1 MKKITAS
8 RISDGNKLFPA
19 SITIE
24 DTGLK
29 VRLPGFWKDE
39 ETFVSYTDIS
49 GVSVDTPLIGYSSIE
64 FNVMGSR
71 VKAHGFTKSEVKEI
85 KQAIE
90 DGKKRGPVIS
100 SSPTYINPTG
110 ANASGGDTTTVV
122 NKAPGF
128 GHFMGKALGD
138 SISKSMSL
146 SDKFDQQD
154 REKAAKIEDLAQ
166 MKMSSDKDELLE
178 QLNYLASLASS
189 KPEKEIKNVIIEKM
203 EFGIMKLKSSGA
215 NGEADF
221 FEKKLEPLKK
231 KGWF

>member
-1 MKKITAS
+1 MSDTFKCAWCGRHFEKSAGSKFLSGASMGLSNLGKKYCSKSCEHAADEAKNGPKSSSSNIHQNQE
-8 RISDGNKLFPA
+8 NKSNDFPA
-19 SITIE
+19 
-24 DTGLK
+24 
-29 VRLPGFWKDE
+29 
-39 ETFVSYTDIS
+39 
-49 GVSVDTPLIGYSSIE
+49 
-64 FNVMGSR
+64 
-71 VKAHGFTKSEVKEI
+71 
-85 KQAIE
+85 
-90 DGKKRGPVIS
+90 
-100 SSPTYINPTG
+100 G
-110 ANASGGDTTTVV
+110 ANASGGDSTTVV

-138 SISKSMSL
+138 TISKSMSL

-166 MKMSSDKDELLE
+166 LKMSSDKDELLE

-203 EFGIMKLKSSGA
+203 EFGIMKLRSSGA

>member
-85 KQAIE
+85 KQAID
-90 DGKKRGPVIS
+90 DGKRRGPGVS
-100 SSPTYINPTG
+100 SNNDSNPTG
-110 ANASGGDTTTVV
+110 AKASGGETTTVV

-138 SISKSMSL
+138 TISKSMSL

-203 EFGIMKLKSSGA
+203 EFGIMKLKSTGA
-215 NGEADF
+215 NGEAEF

>member
-8 RISDGNKLFPA
+8 RMSDGNKLFPA

-29 VRLPGFWKDE
+29 VRLPGLWKDE

-49 GVSVDTPLIGYSSIE
+49 GVSVDTPLMGFSTIE

-71 VKAHGFTKSEVKEI
+71 AKAHGFTKDEVKEI
-85 KQAIE
+85 KQAI
-90 DGKKRGPVIS
+90 DNGKRRGPVVS
-100 SSPTYINPTG
+100 ESETSINPTG
-110 ANASGGDTTTVV
+110 ANASGGENITVV
-122 NKAPGF
+122 NKEPGF
-128 GHFMGKALGD
+128 GHFMGKAIGEG
-138 SISKSMSL
+138 ISKSFSL
-146 SDKFDQQD
+146 TDKFDQQD
-154 REKAAKIEDLAQ
+154 KDKAAKIEDLAQ
-166 MKMSSDKDELLE
+166 MKLSSDKEELLE
-178 QLNYLASLASS
+178 QLNYLSSLASS

-203 EFGIMKLKSSGA
+203 EFGIMKLRSGGSSS
-215 NGEADF
+215 EADY

>member
-24 DTGLK
+24 DSGLK

-49 GVSVDTPLIGYSSIE
+49 GVSIDTPLIGYSSIE
-64 FNVMGSR
+64 FNVVGSR

-85 KQAIE
+85 KQAID
-90 DGKKRGPVIS
+90 DGKRRGTVVS
-100 SSPTYINPTG
+100 STNYSSPTSENT
-110 ANASGGDTTTVV
+110 SGSESTTIV
-122 NKAPGF
+122 NNAPGF

-138 SISKSMSL
+138 TIDIRKSL
-146 SDKFDQQD
+146 DRFDQKD
-154 REKAAKIEDLAQ
+154 REKASKIEDLAQ
-166 MKMSSDKDELLE
+166 LKISSDKDELLE

-203 EFGIMKLKSSGA
+203 EFGIMKLKGLGGNA
-215 NGEADF
+215 EADF

-231 KGWF
+231 KSWF

>member
-24 DTGLK
+24 DSGLK

-64 FNVMGSR
+64 FNVVGSR

-85 KQAIE
+85 KQAID
-90 DGKKRGPVIS
+90 DGKRRGPVVS
-100 SSPTYINPTG
+100 STNYSSPTSENT
-110 ANASGGDTTTVV
+110 SGSESTTIV
-122 NKAPGF
+122 NNAPGF

-138 SISKSMSL
+138 TIDIRKSLDRFESK
-146 SDKFDQQD
+146 
-154 REKAAKIEDLAQ
+154 R
-166 MKMSSDKDELLE
+166 
-178 QLNYLASLASS
+178 
-189 KPEKEIKNVIIEKM
+189 P
-203 EFGIMKLKSSGA
+203 
-215 NGEADF
+215 
-221 FEKKLEPLKK
+221 
-231 KGWF
+231 

>member
-1 MKKITAS
+1 MSDTFKCAWCGRHFEKSAGSKFLSGAS
-8 RISDGNKLFPA
+8 M
-19 SITIE
+19 
-24 DTGLK
+24 GLSN
-29 VRLPGFWKDE
+29 L
-39 ETFVSYTDIS
+39 
-49 GVSVDTPLIGYSSIE
+49 
-64 FNVMGSR
+64 
-71 VKAHGFTKSEVKEI
+71 
-85 KQAIE
+85 
-90 DGKKRGPVIS
+90 GKKYCSKACEHSADEAKNGPKTS
-100 SSPTYINPTG
+100 SSSNSEKQSNRNDDYPTG
-110 ANASGGDTTTVV
+110 ANASGGETTNVV

-138 SISKSMSL
+138 TISKSMSL

>member
-24 DTGLK
+24 SLGLK

-49 GVSVDTPLIGYSSIE
+49 GVSVDIPLIGYSSIE

-85 KQAIE
+85 KQAID
-90 DGKKRGPVIS
+90 DGKRRGPVVS
-100 SSPTYINPTG
+100 STNYSNSTG
-110 ANASGGDTTTVV
+110 SNSSGVETASVI

-128 GHFMGKALGD
+128 GHFMGKALGET
-138 SISKSMSL
+138 ISKSMSQ
-146 SDKFDQQD
+146 SDKFEKQD
-154 REKAAKIEDLAQ
+154 REKAEKIEDLAQ
-166 MKMSSDKDELLE
+166 LKMSSDKDELLE

-203 EFGIMKLKSSGA
+203 EFGIMKLKGLGA
-215 NGEADF
+215 NAEATF

-231 KGWF
+231 KSWF

>member
-1 MKKITAS
+1 MSDTFKCAWCGRHFEKSATSKFFSGAS
-8 RISDGNKLFPA
+8 M
-19 SITIE
+19 
-24 DTGLK
+24 GLSN
-29 VRLPGFWKDE
+29 L
-39 ETFVSYTDIS
+39 
-49 GVSVDTPLIGYSSIE
+49 
-64 FNVMGSR
+64 
-71 VKAHGFTKSEVKEI
+71 
-85 KQAIE
+85 
-90 DGKKRGPVIS
+90 GKKYCSKSCEHAADEAKNGPKSSSSNDHQNQANKNNEFTAGPNIS
-100 SSPTYINPTG
+100 S
-110 ANASGGDTTTVV
+110 GDSTTVI

-138 SISKSMSL
+138 TINKSMSL

-154 REKAAKIEDLAQ
+154 RDKAAKIEDLAQ

-178 QLNYLASLASS
+178 QLNYLTSLASS

-215 NGEADF
+215 TGEADF

>member
-1 MKKITAS
+1 MSDTFKCAWCGRHFEKSAGAKFLSGAS
-8 RISDGNKLFPA
+8 M
-19 SITIE
+19 
-24 DTGLK
+24 
-29 VRLPGFWKDE
+29 GF
-39 ETFVSYTDIS
+39 SN
-49 GVSVDTPLIGYSSIE
+49 L
-64 FNVMGSR
+64 
-71 VKAHGFTKSEVKEI
+71 
-85 KQAIE
+85 
-90 DGKKRGPVIS
+90 GKKYCSKSCEHAADEAKNGPKTS
-100 SSPTYINPTG
+100 SSNNSEKQSNKNDDYPTG
-110 ANASGGDTTTVV
+110 ANASGGETTTVV

-138 SISKSMSL
+138 TISKSMSL

-166 MKMSSDKDELLE
+166 MKMSSDKEELLE